1 MTLCNR
7 SAMILGYAVALF
19 VAGAVIRYVSPI
31 SRCL

>member
-19 VAGAVIRYVSPI
+19 VTGDVIRYAAGVG
-31 SRCL
+31 R